1 MAVGARVMLRRIIG
15 TEDGLVNG
23 VMGTVVGFEWPEG
36 VAVDDPERQPTAIK
50 VLFDNKRAKS
60 TTVCEGKGTALWR
73 VPHSPVFITPATSKF
88 LDRTKRHHLERYQF
102 PLELA
107 WAMTIHRVQ
116 GLSMDR
122 AVIDLG
128 SDIFAHG
135 QAYVALSRVRTL
147 AGVLLSNFHVA
158 CLRLTDS
165 KVLGE
170 YRCLLGLV

>member
-1 MAVGARVMLRRIIG
+1 
-15 TEDGLVNG
+15 
-23 VMGTVVGFEWPEG
+23 
-36 VAVDDPERQPTAIK
+36 
-50 VLFDNKRAKS
+50 
-60 TTVCEGKGTALWR
+60 
-73 VPHSPVFITPATSKF
+73 
-88 LDRTKRHHLERYQF
+88 
-102 PLELA
+102 LELA

-147 AGVLLSNFHVA
+147 AGVLLCNFNVA
-158 CLRLTDS
+158 CLKLTGP

-170 YRCLLGLV
+170 YRRLLGLV

>member
-1 MAVGARVMLRRIIG
+1 VA
-15 TEDGLVNG
+15 
-23 VMGTVVGFEWPEG
+23 EG

-50 VLFDNKRAKS
+50 VLLDNKRVGQKARQFARKRDGI
-60 TTVCEGKGTALWR
+60 VEGD
-73 VPHSPVFITPATSKF
+73 VPHSPVYITPATSKF

-107 WAMTIHRVQ
+107 WAMKIHRVP

-128 SDIFAHG
+128 DIFAHG

-147 AGVLLSNFHVA
+147 AGVLLCNFMVA

-165 KVLGE
+165 KVLGK
-170 YRCLLGLV
+170 

>member
-1 MAVGARVMLRRIIG
+1 
-15 TEDGLVNG
+15 
-23 VMGTVVGFEWPEG
+23 
-36 VAVDDPERQPTAIK
+36 
-50 VLFDNKRAKS
+50 
-60 TTVCEGKGTALWR
+60 
-73 VPHSPVFITPATSKF
+73 
-88 LDRTKRHHLERYQF
+88 
-102 PLELA
+102 LELA

-147 AGVLLSNFHVA
+147 AGVLLCNFNVA

-170 YRCLLGLV
+170 YRRLLGLV